1 MCLSFAL
8 TNRFSRQY
16 KRLRTT
22 GRVLLLASAATL
34 ALAING
40 GQALAAQGNADD
52 LSIFGGADPLP
63 AEEAF
68 VPTVAA
74 FSRDQLTVTF
84 AITNGY
90 YLYRDKL
97 GFALTDAGN
106 AELGKPEMPEAIV
119 VEDEF
124 FGKTATYRDSAELS
138 IPLSVDSTTQAVT
151 LDIKFQGCADIG
163 ICYPPVTSSFTVKL
177 PALVVGDSSEPT
189 IQTNQSVNTGASD
202 LSARTQKQNKL
213 GNTNLEALF
222 GNTSGATSEL
232 LSPDVA
238 YTPFITS
245 ANNDGI
251 VVSWKIESG
260 YYLYRDKLKFTLES
274 SEDLQITSV
283 ESDTGEIQHDEFFG
297 DVAVWRDRASSVLSI
312 DKLPADGSAELLVD
326 WQGCA
331 DIGVCFPPQVTRL
344 PVLFD
349 QADVA
354 ALAVVADTSNG
365 TVNSAPANKLV
376 STAASNAPQQ
386 SEQDRLSQLL
396 GNSSL
401 WLNAL
406 TFFGLGLLLAFTPCV
421 LPMIPIL
428 SSLIVGQGDKITTG
442 RAFRL
447 SLVYV
452 LVMAVTYAAVGI
464 AVGLSGY
471 NVQAF
476 LQNPWILS
484 ALALLFVVLSLSMFG
499 FYELQMPTGLQQK
512 LSGWS
517 NKQKGGSVGGVAAM
531 GFISTLIVGPC
542 VTAPLTGALIYI
554 ANTGDAVIGGV
565 ALFSLGLGMGAPLLL
580 IGTSAGSLVPRSG
593 VWMNKVKA
601 VFGVL
606 MLAMAIWMLSRFL
619 PANITFALAGTLALV
634 SGIHFG
640 ATDTLTKD
648 SNGGARFAKGVG
660 MIVSLYGLALLI
672 GTLAGGSSWT
682 TPLRGLAM
690 SSGSGSAVSEE
701 AGLQFQS
708 VKGVDGLEAVVAE
721 ASAQGKPVML
731 DFYADWCISCKEM
744 EAFTFTDPAVQ
755 RLLENAVLV
764 QADVTANDAQDQAL
778 LKHFGLFGPPGIIF
792 YDANGVELE
801 AARVVGFMKAELFS
815 AHISSFQLY
824 AGL

>member
-1 MCLSFAL
+1 MCSSVTL
-8 TNRFSRQY
+8 TNRLFLPN
-16 KRLRTT
+16 KRLHTT
-22 GRVLLLASAATL
+22 FHALLLLLGTSLTG
-34 ALAING
+34 AIST
-40 GQALAAQGNADD
+40 QALAAQGNAGDF
-52 LSIFGGADPLP
+52 SAFGGADPLP

-68 VPTVAA
+68 VPTIEAL
-74 FSRDQLTVTF
+74 SRDQL
-84 AITNGY
+84 AIRFDITDGY

-97 GFALTDAGN
+97 GFSLTDTGDAS
-106 AELGKPEMPEAIV
+106 LGKPVMPEAIV
-119 VEDEF
+119 VEDDF
-124 FGKTATYRDSAELS
+124 FGTTATYRDSAELS
-138 IPLSVDSTTQAVT
+138 LPLSVNADVKAVT
-151 LDIKFQGCADIG
+151 LDITFQGCADIG
-163 ICYPPVTSSFTVKL
+163 ICYPPVTSSFTVEL
-177 PALVVGDSSEPT
+177 PAMAAANP
-189 IQTNQSVNTGASD
+189 
-202 LSARTQKQNKL
+202 
-213 GNTNLEALF
+213 NLEALF
-222 GNTSGATSEL
+222 GNASGGASDL

-245 ANNDGI
+245 ADNQGI
-251 VVSWKIESG
+251 VVSWKIEPG
-260 YYLYRDKLKFTLES
+260 YYLYRDKLKFTLKS
-274 SEDLQITSV
+274 SEETQITSV

-297 DVAVWRDRASSVLSI
+297 DVAVWRDRASSVLSL
-312 DKLPADGSAELLVD
+312 DKLPTDGSAELLVD

-331 DIGVCFPPQVTRL
+331 DIGVCFPPQVSSL
-344 PVLFD
+344 PVVFD
-349 QADVA
+349 QADIAALTVA
-354 ALAVVADTSNG
+354 ASTTKDTEQPGTSPTSDKAAVPQAVLTAEK
-365 TVNSAPANKLV
+365 SAN
-376 STAASNAPQQ
+376 NAPQQ

-428 SSLIVGQGDKITTG
+428 SSLIVGQGDSITTG

-452 LVMAVTYAAVGI
+452 LVMALTYAAVGI

-593 VWMNKVKA
+593 LWMNKVKA
-601 VFGVL
+601 VFGVM
-606 MLAMAIWMLSRFL
+606 MLAMAIWMVSRFL
-619 PANITFALAGTLALV
+619 PPNVIFAMAGTLALV

-648 SNGGARFAKGVG
+648 SSGGARFAKGIG

-672 GTLAGGSSWT
+672 GTLAGSSSWT

-690 SSGSGSAVSEE
+690 SAGTSAAISEE
-701 AGLQFQS
+701 TELQFQA
-708 VKGVDGLEAVVAE
+708 VKGTDGLAAVVAD
-721 ASAQGKPVML
+721 ASALGKPVML

-744 EAFTFTDPAVQ
+744 EAFTFTDPEVQ

-764 QADVTANDAQDQAL
+764 QADVTANDKQDQAL

-792 YDANGVELE
+792 YDANGVELK
-801 AARVVGFMKAELFS
+801 AARVVGFMEAELFS
-815 AHISSFQLY
+815 EHINSLQL
-824 AGL
+824 